1 MGFTFTAIKLK
12 KVPVFPVSILTKMRT
27 EATVE
32 VKEEE
37 KTQLLLRKIKGFVLT
52 HTADFTETPMIKVCF
67 F

>member
-1 MGFTFTAIKLK
+1 
-12 KVPVFPVSILTKMRT
+12 MRT

-52 HTADFTETPMIKVCF
+52 HTADFTEIPMINVCF